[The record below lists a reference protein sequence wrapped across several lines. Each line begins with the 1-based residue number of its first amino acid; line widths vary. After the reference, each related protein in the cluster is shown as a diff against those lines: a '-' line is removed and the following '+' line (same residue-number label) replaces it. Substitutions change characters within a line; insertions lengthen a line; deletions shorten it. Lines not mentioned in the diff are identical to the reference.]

1 MRWPLIGALLALL
14 ACSGGDPLELVGEYN
29 RQKRVFVF
37 HGNEP
42 EESEVEDLLTLTS
55 ADGSELW
62 VTLRII
68 GNDGK
73 GCTLE
78 GPLRPMG
85 DRLEY
90 HSESA
95 PECRLEIRQVDGG
108 IEVEDIEDACR
119 LSHCTGSASI
129 GRATFRPE
137 GER

>member
-14 ACSGGDPLELVGEYN
+14 ACSGGDPLELVGEYE

-55 ADGSELW
+55 ADGRELR

-78 GPLRPMG
+78 GPLHPRG
-85 DRLEY
+85 SRLEFR
-90 HSESA
+90 SESV

-108 IEVEDIEDACR
+108 LEIEDIGDACR
-119 LSHCTGSASI
+119 PSHCTGNASI
-129 GRATFRPE
+129 GRATFRPD
-137 GER
+137 GDR